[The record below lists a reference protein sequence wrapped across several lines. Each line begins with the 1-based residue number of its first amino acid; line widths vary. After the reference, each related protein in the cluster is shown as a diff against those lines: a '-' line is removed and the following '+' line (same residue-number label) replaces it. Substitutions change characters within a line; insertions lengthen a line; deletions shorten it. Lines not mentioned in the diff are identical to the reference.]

1 MCTESRGTMYLV
13 RVRVRIRVRVRVHG
27 EQGDDVPAVAVGV
40 ALDAREHDAQRGLVA
55 VLLGFGLGVEPKP

>member
-13 RVRVRIRVRVRVHG
+13 RVRARARARVRVRVRVRFRVRVRVRVHG

-40 ALDAREHDAQRGLVA
+40 ALDA
-55 VLLGFGLGVEPKP
+55 